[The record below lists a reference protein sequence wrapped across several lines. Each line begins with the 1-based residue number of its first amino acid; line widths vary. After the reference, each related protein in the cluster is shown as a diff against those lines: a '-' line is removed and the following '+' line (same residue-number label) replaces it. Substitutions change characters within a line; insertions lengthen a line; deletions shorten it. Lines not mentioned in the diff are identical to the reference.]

1 MRLLL
6 SFVWA
11 HAAVPRL
18 LGCLQSARPASVCT
32 TRRGLS
38 PPQPA
43 QGLQGDQRAGEEQRR
58 AVHVADKQQE
68 AEGDHVP
75 LLGQLSRP
83 GLGDAEK
90 SEKSC
95 QRHESNLD
103 FSVYLGF

>member
-11 HAAVPRL
+11 HAAIPRL
-18 LGCLQSARPASVCT
+18 LGCLQSARAASVC
-32 TRRGLS
+32 GLS

-68 AEGDHVP
+68 AEGDHVT

-103 FSVYLGF
+103 FSVYLAF